1 MLDSEEIRI
10 KTRPSRNQFY
20 LTLVLSLVLSFWV
33 FRNYVEADANQ
44 TRISARP
51 VPAAPFID
59 PSWLDKKPM
68 MRTTET
74 VSLGKGGTLDELL
87 TTNGIDI
94 VTTDSALDALK
105 TMLNPRTLR
114 EGQELRLFYEWDVN
128 ASKETASF
136 AGFDLIP
143 APTKRIIV
151 RKLKDGSF
159 KAVSASR
166 PLTEKHFLID
176 TEITSSL
183 YQSAR
188 NAGMAPSQVIEL
200 IRMYSFTVDFQREIR
215 EGDRLEVLYT
225 RLFDPDGKQAATGK
239 ILYTG
244 LTIKGKRQ
252 AYWHYKTRDEDKT
265 YYLDENGN
273 SISRLLMKTPLDGAR
288 LSSRYGLRKHPIL
301 GFTRLHRGVDFA
313 ARRGTPVFAAGD
325 GVISALGVEGNHG
338 KRIRI
343 NHEYNYKTLYA
354 HLNGYARGL
363 KTGSPVTQGQVI
375 GYVGATGLATGPH
388 LHYEITYDDRT
399 VNPLTIE
406 MPILTELEE
415 EEKVE
420 FDRVRQNLTRLAQDL
435 AAGLDPLE
443 SQ

>member
-10 KTRPSRNQFY
+10 KTRPSRNLFY

-114 EGQELRLFYEWDVN
+114 EGQELRLFYEWYVN

-375 GYVGATGLATGPH
+375 GYVGATGLATSPH